1 MKSSSHQS
9 KKYSGY
15 ICVKVL
21 NIFVSNFRFKDVESA
36 LIESYDIIL
45 RGSTEIPRFESV
57 LEPDE
62 DEKPVCLKP
71 TILKEII
78 EKARNYEL
86 EDF

>member
-1 MKSSSHQS
+1 M
-9 KKYSGY
+9 
-15 ICVKVL
+15 
-21 NIFVSNFRFKDVESA
+21 ESA

-62 DEKPVCLKP
+62 DEKPLCLKP

-86 EDF
+86 EDCLKRHCVLC

>member
-1 MKSSSHQS
+1 M
-9 KKYSGY
+9 
-15 ICVKVL
+15 
-21 NIFVSNFRFKDVESA
+21 FVSNFRFKDVESA

-71 TILKEII
+71 TILKELI

-86 EDF
+86 EDR

>member
-1 MKSSSHQS
+1 M
-9 KKYSGY
+9 
-15 ICVKVL
+15 
-21 NIFVSNFRFKDVESA
+21 ESA

-45 RGSTEIPRFESV
+45 RGSTEIPRFESI

-86 EDF
+86 EDCWKDFMYLPSNLMQIMANNACTVVQIQSSNS